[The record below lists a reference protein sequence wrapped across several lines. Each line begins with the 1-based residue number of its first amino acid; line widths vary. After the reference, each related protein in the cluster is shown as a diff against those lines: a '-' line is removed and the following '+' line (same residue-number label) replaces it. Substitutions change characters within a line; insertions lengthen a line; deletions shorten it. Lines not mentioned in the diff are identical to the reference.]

1 MAGHPVVAVVGR
13 PNVGKSTLVNRFV
26 GRREAIVQELPGV
39 TRDRKELVASWNG
52 RSFLVVDTGGWIATD
67 EPLAK
72 QVSLQAERAIREADV
87 VLHVVDVTV
96 GATEEDAQ
104 VARILQRA
112 DTPVVLVA
120 NKADD
125 DRREHEIWPLTKLG
139 LGDPHPVSAIHGRG
153 SGDLLD
159 AVVAALPEPEPEA
172 GTGAQPEGPRPFS
185 VAIVGRPNVG
195 KSTLFNRLVGDDR
208 SVVHDM
214 PGTTRDT
221 IDTIVETEDG
231 VIRFVDTAGMRRRS
245 RVDEPTEYYSV
256 LRALDAVDVAD
267 AALLVID
274 ATEGVSHQDQRLA
287 ERIDGAGT
295 AIVVV
300 LNKWDL
306 VPTESREQLKIDVAD
321 RLGFLGYAPVLQ
333 ISALTGR
340 NLRHVLPALT
350 ETETAY
356 HTRIPTAK
364 LNQVIRDAQQRHPP
378 PLDRKHRPR
387 IQYATQG
394 AADPPTFTLF
404 ATRMLPPTYLRYIE
418 RRIREAFDLGP
429 TPIKIRVR
437 RRQD

>member
-1 MAGHPVVAVVGR
+1 MAANPVVAVVGR
-13 PNVGKSTLVNRFV
+13 PNVGKSTLVNRIV

-39 TRDRKELVASWNG
+39 TRDRKELVGNWNG
-52 RSFLVVDTGGWIATD
+52 RSFVLVDTGGWIATD

-87 VLHVVDVTV
+87 IVHVVDVTV

-112 DTPVVLVA
+112 DTPVLLVA

-125 DRREHEIWPLTKLG
+125 DRRELEIWPLTRLG

-159 AVVAALPEPEPEA
+159 ALVAVLPPAPAEPEPEPD
-172 GTGAQPEGPRPFS
+172 GPRPFS

-221 IDTIVETEDG
+221 IDTVVETPDG
-231 VIRFVDTAGMRRRS
+231 VLRFVDTAGMRRRS

-295 AIVVV
+295 AIVIV

-306 VPTESREQLKIDVAD
+306 VPAEQREQIKIDVAD
-321 RLGFLGYAPVLQ
+321 RLGFLGYAPVLAL
-333 ISALTGR
+333 SALTGK
-340 NLRHVLPALT
+340 NVRHLLPALT
-350 ETETAY
+350 EAETAY
-356 HTRIPTAK
+356 HMRIPTAK

-418 RRIREAFDLGP
+418 RMIREAFDLGP